1 MHIATAIMPQL
12 TVHMQL
18 YDFNDYINTVRLP
31 LMMILLCH
39 AAVLLYL
46 TTVLNIMRFSLM
58 RNLVPQVGMITSDQ
72 EVNKLTDNKLM
83 TFIGLH

>member
-1 MHIATAIMPQL
+1 
-12 TVHMQL
+12 
-18 YDFNDYINTVRLP
+18 
-31 LMMILLCH
+31 MMILLCH

-58 RNLVPQVGMITSDQ
+58 RNLVPQVSMITSDQ
-72 EVNKLTDNKLM
+72 EVNKLTNNKLM

>member
-1 MHIATAIMPQL
+1 MPQL

>member
-1 MHIATAIMPQL
+1 MI
-12 TVHMQL
+12 
-18 YDFNDYINTVRLP
+18 FNDYINTVRLP